1 VLSTFKV
8 LSFAPVFW
16 KAFSSGACTV
26 KRAHRAAV
34 GDVDEAA
41 GPLMTPW

>member
-1 VLSTFKV
+1 VLSTFKM

-16 KAFSSGACTV
+16 NAFISGACTV
-26 KRAHRAAV
+26 KSAQRAAV
-34 GDVDEAA
+34 ADADERA